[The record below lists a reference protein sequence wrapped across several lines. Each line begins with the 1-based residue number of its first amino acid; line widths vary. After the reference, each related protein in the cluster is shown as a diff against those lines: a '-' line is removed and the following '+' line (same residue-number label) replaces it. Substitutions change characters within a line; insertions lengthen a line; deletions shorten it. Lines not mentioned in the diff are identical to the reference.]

1 MAQAAEKV
9 DGMKPIEESLLA
21 VDGIEQAHV
30 RVADDGPTGVRIV
43 LASDADRDVVADSIK
58 ALFTTRGLSVAV
70 DNTSHASVAH
80 IGHAQPTDE
89 HESVPVVDPEPSDIE
104 PPDSEPLP
112 VAPPSSI
119 SPIDLAVA
127 VSEGSKHCDVA
138 VRIGRD
144 HRAVRRANPDLVS
157 IREAVLDALNE
168 ASGRNGIRPT
178 IVSVDQRTVAQKPMV
193 TVVLESAGQ
202 VGVGSALVRGTD
214 FHAFG
219 VAAMA
224 ALQYLP
230 GL

>member
-9 DGMKPIEESLLA
+9 DGMKPIEESLLG

-58 ALFTTRGLSVAV
+58 ALFTTRGLTVAV

-80 IGHAQPTDE
+80 IGHAQPSDQ
-89 HESVPVVDPEPSDIE
+89 HESGPVVDPEPSDIE
-104 PPDSEPLP
+104 TQDRDPSP
-112 VAPPSSI
+112 VAPPTI

-178 IVSVDQRTVAQKPMV
+178 IVSVEQRTVAQKPMV

>member
-1 MAQAAEKV
+1 
-9 DGMKPIEESLLA
+9 MKPIEESLLS
-21 VDGIEQAHV
+21 VPGIEQAHV
-30 RVADDGPTGVRIV
+30 RISDDGPTGVRIV
-43 LASDADRDVVADSIK
+43 LATDADRAEVADSIK
-58 ALFTTRGLSVAV
+58 ALFTTRGLTVAV

-89 HESVPVVDPEPSDIE
+89 QETAVEADSEDDAESPGLEPS
-104 PPDSEPLP
+104 P
-112 VAPPSSI
+112 VAAPTV
-119 SPIDLAVA
+119 SPVDLAVA

-138 VRIGRD
+138 VRVGRD
-144 HRAVRRANPDLVS
+144 HRAVRRSNPDVVS

-168 ASGRNGIRPT
+168 VSGRDGIRPT

-193 TVVLESAGQ
+193 TVVLESDGQ